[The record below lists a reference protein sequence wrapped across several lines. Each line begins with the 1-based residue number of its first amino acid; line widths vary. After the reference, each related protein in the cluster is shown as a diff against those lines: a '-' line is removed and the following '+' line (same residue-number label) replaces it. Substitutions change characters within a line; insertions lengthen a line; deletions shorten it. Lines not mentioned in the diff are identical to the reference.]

1 MLDINI
7 NTNYENYDGIKYYNY
22 ENLLQTPVKETL
34 DNILAELDCSKL
46 CAGKIIIPTNSFRY
60 DELIETYIRII
71 FRIPIYNYI
80 LYNEYVEK
88 LLNRHNENL
97 EFENNFKPEV
107 KKITKTKGK
116 KVSKNKVP
124 NVYVRTETHN
134 LFTGELE
141 YDYTNFATGD
151 SFISSNPNLLEQLNS
166 PKKRKKEKKVPRKDF
181 GKILLN
187 FKLK

>member
-7 NTNYENYDGIKYYNY
+7 NTTYPNYDGIQYYKY
-22 ENLLQTPVKETL
+22 ENLFQTPVEETL
-34 DNILAELDCSKL
+34 DKLLVELDCSKL
-46 CAGKIIIPTNSFRY
+46 CAGKIVIPTNSFRY
-60 DELIETYIRII
+60 DEVVETYIRML
-71 FRIPIYNYI
+71 FRIPIYNYV
-80 LYNEYVEK
+80 LYNKYVEK

-107 KKITKTKGK
+107 KETTKAKGK
-116 KVSKNKVP
+116 KISKKKVP
-124 NVYVRTETHN
+124 NIYVRTETHN

-151 SFISSNPNLLEQLNS
+151 SFISSDPNLLEQLNA
-166 PKKRKKEKKVPRKDF
+166 PKKKKKEVKQPRKDF

-187 FKLK
+187 FKMK

>member
-7 NTNYENYDGIKYYNY
+7 NTNYTNYDGIQYYRY
-22 ENLLQTPVKETL
+22 ENILQTPVKETL
-34 DNILAELDCSKL
+34 DKLLIELDSSKL

-60 DELIETYIRII
+60 DDIVETYIRIL
-71 FRIPIYNYI
+71 FRIPIYNYV

-97 EFENNFKPEV
+97 EFESNFKPEV
-107 KKITKTKGK
+107 KEKPKAKGK
-116 KVSKNKVP
+116 TTKKAKVS
-124 NVYVRTETHN
+124 NVYVRSETYN

-151 SFISSNPNLLEQLNS
+151 SFVSSNPNLLEELNA
-166 PKKRKKEKKVPRKDF
+166 PKKKKKEKKQPRKDF

-187 FKLK
+187 FKMK

>member
-1 MLDINI
+1 MLNINI
-7 NTNYENYDGIKYYNY
+7 NTSYPNYDGIQYYKY
-22 ENLLQTPVKETL
+22 ENLFQTPVKETL
-34 DNILAELDCSKL
+34 NNLLAELDCSKL

-60 DELIETYIRII
+60 DEVVETYIRIL

-97 EFENNFKPEV
+97 EFESNYVEPKVE
-107 KKITKTKGK
+107 KTKGK
-116 KVSKNKVP
+116 IKSTRKSKP
-124 NVYVRTETHN
+124 ANVYVRTETYN

-151 SFISSNPNLLEQLNS
+151 SFISSDPNLLEELNA
-166 PKKRKKEKKVPRKDF
+166 PKRKKKEKKVPKKDF

-187 FKLK
+187 FKMK

>member
-7 NTNYENYDGIKYYNY
+7 NTNYTNYDGIQYYRY
-22 ENLLQTPVKETL
+22 ENILQTPVKETL
-34 DNILAELDCSKL
+34 DKLLTELDSSKL

-60 DELIETYIRII
+60 DDIVETYIRLL

-97 EFENNFKPEV
+97 EFESNFIPEV
-107 KKITKTKGK
+107 KEKTKTK
-116 KVSKNKVP
+116 SKTTRKSKP
-124 NVYVRTETHN
+124 ANVYVRTETHN

-151 SFISSNPNLLEQLNS
+151 SFISPDPNLLEQLNA
-166 PKKRKKEKKVPRKDF
+166 PKKKKKEPRKDF
-181 GKILLN
+181 GKIIIN
-187 FKLK
+187 FSMK

>member
-7 NTNYENYDGIKYYNY
+7 NTSYPNYDGIQYYKY
-22 ENLLQTPVKETL
+22 ENLFQTPVEETL
-34 DNILAELDCSKL
+34 NKLLAELDSSKL

-60 DELIETYIRII
+60 DEVIETYIRML

-80 LYNEYVEK
+80 LYNKYVEK

-97 EFENNFKPEV
+97 EFESNFKSEV
-107 KKITKTKGK
+107 KETTKIKGK
-116 KVSKNKVP
+116 KVSKKKVA
-124 NVYVRTETHN
+124 NIYVRTETHN

-151 SFISSNPNLLEQLNS
+151 SFISSDPNLLEQLNA
-166 PKKRKKEKKVPRKDF
+166 PKRKKKEPKQPRKDF

-187 FKLK
+187 FKMK